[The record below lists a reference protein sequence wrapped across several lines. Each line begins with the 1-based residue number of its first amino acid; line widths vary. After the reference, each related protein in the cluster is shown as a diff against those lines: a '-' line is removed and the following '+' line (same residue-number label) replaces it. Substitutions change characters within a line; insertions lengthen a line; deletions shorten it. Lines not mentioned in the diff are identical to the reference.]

1 MTPPDGCGRFAPSP
15 TGPLHL
21 GSLVTA
27 LASFLDA
34 KARGDRW
41 LVRMEDLD
49 PPREQAGASALILAQ
64 LDAHG
69 LHSDEPVLF
78 QSARH
83 QAYQQALKQLMDQ
96 GLAFACSC
104 SRSQLEQDLAAG
116 LTHRNEDGEI
126 LYSGRCRPTSKKCQ
140 SSGASEGA
148 QARHAWRFLSVDGA
162 DDFVLKR
169 ADGFWAYHLAVVV
182 DDAKQHVTRIVRG
195 DDLKLAL
202 PRHRAL
208 QQALGLK
215 EPEVVHVPV
224 VRNPAGEKL
233 SKQTKA
239 APLSIETPRENL
251 QRAWDHLQVNM
262 PADWVLQVTPAFR
275 ALVTSLAVAR

>member
-1 MTPPDGCGRFAPSP
+1 MAGCGRFAPSP

-41 LVRMEDLD
+41 LIRMEDLD
-49 PPREQAGASALILAQ
+49 PPREQAGAAALILDQ
-64 LDAHG
+64 LNAHG
-69 LHSDEPVLF
+69 LHSDEPVLL
-78 QSARH
+78 QSTRH
-83 QAYQQALKQLMDQ
+83 QAYEQALQQLIAQ

-116 LTHRNEDGEI
+116 FTHRNADGKI
-126 LYSGRCRPTSKKCQ
+126 LYSGRCRPASAERQ
-140 SSGASEGA
+140 ASGAYTGS
-148 QARHAWRFLSVDGA
+148 QSRQAWRFRSVDGS

-182 DDAKQHVTRIVRG
+182 DDAEQGITRIVRG
-195 DDLKLAL
+195 DDLTLAL

-208 QQALGLK
+208 QKALGLN
-215 EPEVVHVPV
+215 EPEVMHIPV
-224 VRNPAGEKL
+224 MRNAAGEKL

-239 APLSIETPRENL
+239 TPVAIETPHENL
-251 QRAWDHLQVNM
+251 QKAWDHLQAHM
-262 PADWVLQVTPAFR
+262 PADWTREVTLAFT
-275 ALVTSLAVAR
+275 ALITSIAVGR

>member
-1 MTPPDGCGRFAPSP
+1 MAGCGRFAPSP

-34 KARGDRW
+34 KARSDRW
-41 LVRMEDLD
+41 LIRMEDLD
-49 PPREQAGASALILAQ
+49 PPREQAGAAPLILDQ
-64 LDAHG
+64 LKAHG
-69 LHSDEPVLF
+69 LRSDEPVLY

-83 QAYQQALKQLMDQ
+83 QAYEQALQQLIAQ

-116 LTHRNEDGEI
+116 LTHRNADGEI
-126 LYSGRCRPTSKKCQ
+126 LYSGRCRPASAERQ
-140 SSGASEGA
+140 SSGACGGNQSR
-148 QARHAWRFLSVDGA
+148 QAWRFRSVDGS

-182 DDAKQHVTRIVRG
+182 DDAEQGITRIVRG
-195 DDLKLAL
+195 DDLTLAL

-208 QQALGLK
+208 QKALGLD
-215 EPEVVHVPV
+215 EPGVVHVPV
-224 VRNPAGEKL
+224 VRNMAGEKL

-239 APLSIETPRENL
+239 TPVAIETPHENL
-251 QRAWDHLQVNM
+251 QKAWDHLRANM
-262 PADWVLQVTPAFR
+262 PADWVREVTPAFQ
-275 ALVTSLAVAR
+275 ALVTSIAVGR